1 MATLHIP
8 TPLRPYIEG
17 QTEIELAGEDIATL
31 LSRLAE
37 AYPAVKQYIYDEGGQ
52 LRPYVN
58 LFLNGEDVRNLEG
71 ENTPVGKE
79 DKVRIVPS
87 IAGGRCVEA

>member
-8 TPLRPYIEG
+8 TPLRPYTGG
-17 QTEIELAGEDIATL
+17 QKVIDLDGDSVAAILELLVDEHPDV
-31 LSRLAE
+31 R
-37 AYPAVKQYIYDEGGQ
+37 QYIYDEGDN

-71 ENTPVGKE
+71 EKTPVGE
-79 DKVRIVPS
+79 DDKLRIVPS
-87 IAGGRCVEA
+87 IAGG

>member
-8 TPLRPYIEG
+8 TPLRPYIDG
-17 QTEIELAGEDIATL
+17 KTEVELDVEDVATL
-31 LSRLAE
+31 LMQLVE
-37 AYPAVKQYIYDEGGQ
+37 AYPAVGQHIYDEGGK

-71 ENTPVGKE
+71 EKTPLAAD
-79 DKVRIVPS
+79 DKLRIVPS
-87 IAGGRCVEA
+87 IAGGAPR

>member
-8 TPLRPYIEG
+8 TPLRPYTEG
-17 QTEIELAGEDIATL
+17 QKEIELHGDDVAAL
-31 LSRLAE
+31 LELLIVEHPPVR
-37 AYPAVKQYIYDEGGQ
+37 QYLYDERDN

-58 LFLNGEDVRNLEG
+58 LFLNGEDVRHLEG
-71 ENTPVGKE
+71 EKTPVGKD

-87 IAGGRCVEA
+87 IAGGRA